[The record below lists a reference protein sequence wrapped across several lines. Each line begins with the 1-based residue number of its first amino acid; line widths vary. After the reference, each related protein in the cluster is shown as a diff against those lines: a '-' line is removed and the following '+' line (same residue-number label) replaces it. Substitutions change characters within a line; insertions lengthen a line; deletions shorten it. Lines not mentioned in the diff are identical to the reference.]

1 MSLKLFQMKLSII
14 IPVYNEERT
23 IIEILERVNN
33 FKKDNS
39 QYEVIIINDGSKDK
53 TLDLLKKNSHLYNNL
68 VSYEKNKGKGYAVK
82 EGLKFSK
89 GEYVIFQDAD
99 LEYDPLE
106 IQGFM
111 DLIEKFNPDGTIG
124 SRFVYNK
131 YTRSHY
137 FLNKIGNKL
146 LTLIFNIFYNT
157 TFTDVYS
164 CYFCFKKKLLDD
176 KKLETHG
183 FEQHAEILCKVIKKG
198 KIFYEIP
205 ISYNGR
211 SHDEGKKIK
220 FYHFFIVVL
229 RIIIERI
236 KS

>member
-1 MSLKLFQMKLSII
+1 MKLSII
-14 IPVYNEERT
+14 IPAYNEERT
-23 IIEILERVNN
+23 ILDILNKVNN
-33 FKKDNS
+33 FTKGNPL
-39 QYEVIIINDGSKDK
+39 YEVIIINDGSIDK
-53 TLDLLKKNSHLYNNL
+53 TLDLLKNNSHLYNKL
-68 VSYEKNKGKGYAVK
+68 VSYEKNSGKGYAVK
-82 EGLKFSK
+82 EGLKHSK

-106 IQGFM
+106 IQGFI
-111 DLIEKFNPDGTIG
+111 DLIDRFKPDSIIG
-124 SRFVYNK
+124 SRFVYK
-131 YTRSHY
+131 TYTRSHY
-137 FLNKIGNKL
+137 FFNKIGNKM
-146 LTLIFNIFYNT
+146 LTLIFNIFYNA
-157 TFTDVYS
+157 TFTDIYS
-164 CYFCFKKKLLDD
+164 CYFCFKKNLLDA
-176 KKLETHG
+176 KKLETYG

-198 KIFYEIP
+198 KLFYEIP